1 MRRSV
6 KPIRE
11 GKKEQRKEGDAE
23 RGERD
28 RERGCWRKRAEMERE
43 GERRRKR
50 EGDGWMERARQGE
63 KERINS
69 SGALVPHYPGRA
81 LSPWQ
86 CGRKRIAQA

>member
-1 MRRSV
+1 M
-6 KPIRE
+6 
-11 GKKEQRKEGDAE
+11 E
-23 RGERD
+23 RGAR
-28 RERGCWRKRAEMERE
+28 RRGFRRKRAEMKRDRDGGKERGIDGGRE
-43 GERRRKR
+43 GGR
-50 EGDGWMERARQGE
+50 E